1 MQNEKI
7 RLQNELADF
16 EERTEAM
23 TSHLKNVRQE
33 LGFAQVSRYLQ
44 QVHFIRQACNPSI
57 FPRLVS
63 LYILPAL
70 LEICQDFIPGLPRET
85 KVKL

>member
-33 LGFAQVSRYLQ
+33 LGFAQVSRYL
-44 QVHFIRQACNPSI
+44 
-57 FPRLVS
+57 
-63 LYILPAL
+63 
-70 LEICQDFIPGLPRET
+70 
-85 KVKL
+85 